1 MHCIPLHAEIKLEGT
16 GAKAYNLSRMMRA
29 GFPVPRGF
37 VITSSAFKKWH
48 EIQVFPVEIE
58 QEIAGFLKEIGAPK
72 YMVRSSAV
80 GEDSAGSSFAGQLSS
95 FISEAT
101 IDILKENIIK
111 CWQSYFKENV
121 GVYEQTSGVK
131 LAGMGVVIQELI
143 EPDFAGV
150 LFTKSFAQSDSM
162 LCEYVADHG
171 EKLVSGEENP
181 ERFHCKKSDGIPD
194 ETPPFSFKELYEI
207 SLRLEHFFQT
217 PLDIEWV
224 FKNGK
229 THIVQARPITA
240 LKEKKRVFWSNTNV
254 NENYPGPITP
264 LLYSIARESYYH
276 YFKNLSRLLQVP
288 EKSILRLEPDYTNI
302 IGIFGC
308 KMYYNMSSIQNVIA
322 ASPFANLLSKSFSNF
337 VGYQESDESLRE
349 KRSFKNAAN
358 FVKSFAKLNRQLEKN
373 VCEFEQAADDFHAKS
388 LTAIELHE
396 LRDCFHQFIEIRMHS
411 WYRASLA
418 DFFAMVF
425 HGVLGLVCKR
435 LFGGDAQ
442 SVHNKLISAI
452 PDLISSKPVTETW
465 KIAELIKQDSHTLQL
480 LKSETAT
487 NFLKR
492 LAADEKH
499 FAARNSIEDY
509 LKNWGFR
516 CSGELM
522 FTEKNYCEEP
532 EKFIELLQNYVAQ
545 NHENPEAIISAKNEE
560 RKVLLRS
567 LKRKILKKKA
577 VVFPLALAEISL
589 LHTVIKLCFKAI
601 SARERVRLKQALLYY
616 RFKTIALKIG
626 AAFKAKGLIN
636 EAEDIFFVKWGE
648 IAENLTASDMLP
660 QQLAQI
666 IQLRKEQFAK
676 NSAQV
681 FPDDFSSYLGEY
693 PQPHQVALK
702 KNNSNSDE
710 KVTGLSACGGFIK
723 GKVRVL
729 ESVMELHKIE
739 RGDILVTRQTDPGWA
754 SIFPLISG
762 LIVERGGMLSH
773 GAIVAREFGIPAVVG
788 VPNATTIFKDGDE
801 IELFADRGEIFK
813 NAAHTEDVHTTAV

>member
-1 MHCIPLHAEIKLEGT
+1 MTYCISLHNELKLENT

-29 GFPVPRGF
+29 GFSVPRGF
-37 VITSSAFKKWH
+37 VITTSAFKKWC
-48 EIQVFPVEIE
+48 EIQIFPEDIE
-58 QEIAGFLKEIGAPK
+58 QEITTLLKEIDAEK

-95 FISEAT
+95 FISDANIEV
-101 IDILKENIIK
+101 LKENIIK
-111 CWQSYFKENV
+111 CWQSYFGENV

-143 EPDFAGV
+143 EPEYAGV
-150 LFTKSFAQSDSM
+150 LFTRSFAESDLM
-162 LCEYVADHG
+162 LCEYVAGHG

-181 ERFHCKKSDGIPD
+181 GRFHCKKSDGIPD
-194 ETPPFSFKELYEI
+194 ETPPFAFKELYEI
-207 SLRLEHFFQT
+207 SLKLEQFFKT

-288 EKSILRLEPDYTNI
+288 EKSIRQLEPDYANI

-308 KMYYNMSSIQNVIA
+308 RMYYNMSSIQNIIA

-373 VCEFEQAADDFHAKS
+373 VREFENAADDFHANS
-388 LTAIELHE
+388 LKAKELHE
-396 LRDCFHQFIEIRMHS
+396 LRECFHQFIEIRMHS

-435 LFGGDAQ
+435 LFGDEAQ

-465 KIAELIKQDSHTLQL
+465 KIAEVIRRNPHTFEL
-480 LKSETAT
+480 LKSKSSTE
-487 NFLKR
+487 FLKEIS
-492 LAADEKH
+492 ADEKH
-499 FAARNSIEDY
+499 FTTKNSIEGY
-509 LKNWGFR
+509 LQNWGFR

-532 EKFIELLQNYVAQ
+532 EKFIELLQSYVSQ
-545 NHENPEAIISAKNEE
+545 NHDNPEAIINAKNEE

-577 VVFPLALAEISL
+577 IVFPLALAKISL
-589 LHTVIKLCFKAI
+589 LQAVIKLCFKAI

-616 RFKTIALKIG
+616 RFKTVVLKIG
-626 AAFKAKGLIN
+626 EVFKANNLIA
-636 EAEDIFFVKWGE
+636 EADDIFFLKYGE

-666 IQLRKEQFAK
+666 IQSRKEQFLK
-676 NSAQV
+676 NSAQI

-693 PQPHQVALK
+693 PQPNEVAFK
-702 KNNSNSDE
+702 KNNSNGDA
-710 KVTGLSACGGFIK
+710 KITGLSACGGFIK

-729 ESVMELHKIE
+729 ESVMELHKIQ

-788 VPNATTIFKDGDE
+788 VHNATAIFNDGDE

-813 NAAHTEDVHTTAV
+813 TADEIAV